1 MGTGTDQLVEPLS
14 ASRRVD
20 VRFTGGHRR
29 RSAGLIHRAES
40 GRCGHLRAAIPSNHV
55 FLTVTL
61 QGGL

>member
-20 VRFTGGHRR
+20 VRFTGGHRC
-29 RSAGLIHRAES
+29 RSAGLIHRAAS
-40 GRCGHLRAAIPSNHV
+40 RCCGHLWAALPSSHV

-61 QGGL
+61 EGGL